1 MSSSVTDAIAR
12 LEQHEQYESIQK
24 ITKQVEQCLA
34 EKSAKEQEVEVLRT
48 KINALLVEH
57 KIMPDGH
64 LLSPDALLADRR
76 TVQGWIMTEM
86 RAWRKAIKTGD
97 KAWVMYNGKSSET
110 GKLAIYRQV
119 TFIDVRPLSD
129 GATAHFLDRDGVHS
143 MYFQF
148 DFADIE
154 SVQSNNA
161 WCYRVLPPN
170 IDGNV
175 YKSICK
181 IFGIC
186 SVYFASDE
194 QYIKF
199 EDALSRP

>member
-24 ITKQVEQCLA
+24 ITKQVERCLA
-34 EKSAKEQEVEVLRT
+34 EKSAKEQEVEDLRT

-57 KIMPDGH
+57 KNMPDGS
-64 LLSPDALLADRR
+64 LLSSDARLADRR
-76 TVQGWIMTEM
+76 TVQGWIMSEM
-86 RAWRKAIKTGD
+86 CAWRKAIKTGD
-97 KAWVMYNGKSSET
+97 KAWVLYNSKSREV

-129 GATAHFLDRDGVHS
+129 GVTAHFLDRDGAHS

-148 DFADIE
+148 GIADIE
-154 SVQSNNA
+154 SVRNDV

-170 IDGNV
+170 IDGKV

-199 EDALSRP
+199 EDVLPRP

>member
-57 KIMPDGH
+57 KNMPDGH
-64 LLSPDALLADRR
+64 LLSPDARLADRR

-86 RAWRKAIKTGD
+86 RAWRKTIKTGD
-97 KAWVMYNGKSSET
+97 KAWVLYNGRSREV

-119 TFIDVRPLSD
+119 TFIDVHPVGD
-129 GATAHFLDRDGVHS
+129 GATVHFLDRDGVHS

-154 SVQSNNA
+154 SVRSNNA

-170 IDGNV
+170 IDGKV